1 MAKQNTDPVISKVL
15 VEKGQQHETRKNLFA
30 DIEKELKIPIVSFFT
45 SFSAPVGIED
55 NDAQILEGILQ
66 KMDLSKGL
74 ALFIDSPGG
83 DALAAERIIHI
94 CRSYSGS
101 GEYLAIVPG
110 KAKSAAT
117 LICFGAS
124 KICMGASSEL
134 GPVDPQIVI
143 DEEEQRPKRFSV
155 FNIVESYDELFKK
168 TIAEKGNIE
177 PYLQQLSRYD
187 ERQIKEFRTALA
199 LSEDSAIKSL
209 KTGMLQGMNEN
220 DIKKNIEKFLTPK
233 ETKDHG
239 RPIYRDEAKSC
250 GLNIDFIDIKSD
262 LWQKMYELYIR
273 TNFFVQDIAIKCI
286 ESKDQAFVAQM
297 SK

>member
-1 MAKQNTDPVISKVL
+1 MAIQNADPVISKVL
-15 VEKGQQHETRKNLFA
+15 VEKGQQHETRKNLFEE
-30 DIEKELKIPIVSFFT
+30 IEKELKRPVVSFFT

-55 NDAQILEGILQ
+55 SDAQMLEGILQ
-66 KMDLSKGL
+66 KMDLTAGL

-83 DALAAERIIHI
+83 NALAAERIINI
-94 CRSYSGS
+94 CRSYSEIR
-101 GEYLAIVPG
+101 EYWAIVPG

-134 GPVDPQIVI
+134 GAVDPQFITV
-143 DEEEQRPKRFSV
+143 EEGKPKRFSV

-168 TIAEKGNIE
+168 AVAEKGNLE
-177 PYLQQLSRYD
+177 PYLQQLARYD
-187 ERQIKEFRTALA
+187 ERQIKEFRTAMA

-209 KTGMLQGMNEN
+209 KTGMLQRIKTG
-220 DIKKNIEKFLTPK
+220 DIKKRINKFLTPK
-233 ETKDHG
+233 QTKDHG

-250 GLNIDFIDIKSD
+250 GLEIDFIDIKSD

-273 TNFFVQDIAIKCI
+273 TNSFVLDMASKCI
-286 ESKDQAFVAQM
+286 ESKDLSFFAPM
-297 SK
+297 PK

>member
-1 MAKQNTDPVISKVL
+1 MAIKDTDPVIRKVL
-15 VEKGQQHETRKNLFA
+15 IEKGQEHETRESLFK

-55 NDAQILEGILQ
+55 SDAQMLEGILQ

-83 DALAAERIIHI
+83 DALAAERIINI

-101 GEYLAIVPG
+101 GEYRAIVPG

-143 DEEEQRPKRFSV
+143 DEEERPKRFSV

-187 ERQIKEFRTALA
+187 ERLIKEYRTALA

-209 KTGMLQGMNEN
+209 KTGMLQGMNED

-262 LWQKMYELYIR
+262 LWKKMYELYIR
-273 TNFFVQDIAIKCI
+273 TNHFVRDTAIKCI
-286 ESKDQAFVAQM
+286 ESKDQFFIAEI

>member
-1 MAKQNTDPVISKVL
+1 MATQNTDPVISKVL
-15 VEKGQQHETRKNLFA
+15 VEKGQQHETRKTLFA
-30 DIEKELKIPIVSFFT
+30 DIENKLKMPIVSLFT
-45 SFSAPVGIED
+45 SFIAPVGIED
-55 NDAQILEGILQ
+55 SDAQMLEGILQ

-83 DALAAERIIHI
+83 DPLAAERIINI

-101 GEYLAIVPG
+101 GEYWAIVPG

-134 GPVDPQIVI
+134 GAVDPQYITVE
-143 DEEEQRPKRFSV
+143 DREPKRFSV

-168 TIAEKGNIE
+168 AVAEKGNLE
-177 PYLQQLSRYD
+177 PYLQQLARYD
-187 ERQIKEFRTALA
+187 ERQIKEFRTAMA

-250 GLNIDFIDIKSD
+250 GLNIDFIDIRSD

-273 TNFFVQDIAIKCI
+273 TNYFVLNMVAKCI
-286 ESKDQAFVAQM
+286 ESKDLSFMAPIP
-297 SK
+297 K

>member
-1 MAKQNTDPVISKVL
+1 VAIKDTDPVIRKVL
-15 VEKGQQHETRKNLFA
+15 IEKGQEHETRESLFK

-55 NDAQILEGILQ
+55 SDAQMLEGILQ

-83 DALAAERIIHI
+83 DALAAERIINI

-101 GEYLAIVPG
+101 GEYRAIVPG

-143 DEEEQRPKRFSV
+143 DEEERPKRFSV

-187 ERQIKEFRTALA
+187 ERLIKEYRTALA

-209 KTGMLQGMNEN
+209 KTGMLQGMNED

-262 LWQKMYELYIR
+262 LWKKMYELYIR
-273 TNFFVQDIAIKCI
+273 TNHFVRDTAIKCI
-286 ESKDQAFVAQM
+286 ESKDQFFIAEI

>member
-1 MAKQNTDPVISKVL
+1 MAIQNAEPVISIVL
-15 VEKGQQHETRKNLFA
+15 DEKGQQHKTRQLLFEE
-30 DIEKELKIPIVSFFT
+30 IEKELNIPIVSFFT

-55 NDAQILEGILQ
+55 SDAQMLEGILQ
-66 KMDLSKGL
+66 KMDLSNGL

-83 DALAAERIIHI
+83 DGLAAERIINT

-143 DEEEQRPKRFSV
+143 DEEERPKRFSV
-155 FNIVESYDELFKK
+155 FNIVESYDELFKRA
-168 TIAEKGNIE
+168 IAEKGNLE

-187 ERQIKEFRTALA
+187 ERQIKEFRTALSLA
-199 LSEDSAIKSL
+199 EDSAVKSL
-209 KTGMLQGMNEN
+209 KSGMLRKLEED

-250 GLNIDFIDIKSD
+250 GLEIDYIDIKSD

-273 TNFFVQDIAIKCI
+273 TNHFVQDAAVKCI
-286 ESKDQAFVAQM
+286 ESKDQSFVAQM

>member
-1 MAKQNTDPVISKVL
+1 MAIKNAEPVISIVL
-15 VEKGQQHETRKNLFA
+15 DEKGQQHKTRQFLFEE
-30 DIEKELKIPIVSFFT
+30 IEKELNIPIVSFFT

-55 NDAQILEGILQ
+55 SDAQMLEGILQ

-83 DALAAERIIHI
+83 DGLAAERIINT

-101 GEYLAIVPG
+101 GKYLAIVPG

-117 LICFGAS
+117 LICFGSS

-134 GPVDPQIVI
+134 GPVDPQIIIV
-143 DEEEQRPKRFSV
+143 EEERPKRFSV
-155 FNIVESYDELFKK
+155 FNIVESYDELFKR
-168 TIAEKGNIE
+168 AVEEKGNLE

-187 ERQIKEFRTALA
+187 ERQIKEFRTALSLA
-199 LSEDSAIKSL
+199 EDSAVKSL
-209 KTGMLQGMNEN
+209 KSGMLRKMKEN

-239 RPIYRDEAKSC
+239 RPIYRDEAKTC
-250 GLNIDFIDIKSD
+250 GLEIEYIDIKSD

-273 TNFFVQDIAIKCI
+273 TNLFVQDIAVKCI
-286 ESKDQAFVAQM
+286 ESKDQSFVAQI

>member
-1 MAKQNTDPVISKVL
+1 M
-15 VEKGQQHETRKNLFA
+15 
-30 DIEKELKIPIVSFFT
+30 
-45 SFSAPVGIED
+45 
-55 NDAQILEGILQ
+55 LEGILQ

-83 DALAAERIIHI
+83 DGLAAERIINT

-101 GEYLAIVPG
+101 GKYLAIVPG

-143 DEEEQRPKRFSV
+143 VEEERPKRFSV
-155 FNIVESYDELFKK
+155 FNIVESYDELFKRAV
-168 TIAEKGNIE
+168 AEKGNLE

-187 ERQIKEFRTALA
+187 ERQIKEFRTALSLA
-199 LSEDSAIKSL
+199 EDSAVKSL
-209 KTGMLQGMNEN
+209 KSGMLRKMKED

-250 GLNIDFIDIKSD
+250 GLEIDYINIKSD

-273 TNFFVQDIAIKCI
+273 TNLFVQDIAVKCI
-286 ESKDQAFVAQM
+286 ESKDQSFVAQI